1 MSNEK
6 SIEKKSFDVSDIV
19 LVALFA
25 AIIYLGIW
33 ILRIPL
39 PAAVGA
45 PFIHFGN
52 SLLVLAVLLIGGFR
66 GGLAGAIGLGLFDL
80 LSGYA
85 STAPVTVILAFAVA
99 GIVTYAFHLL
109 KHVDKPL
116 NIFILA
122 VVAGASKIVLE
133 FLHGLIELL
142 FGGSAFGAAV
152 VGAFTSLPATAI
164 NAVST
169 VIIVSVL
176 YFPLKKGLSIFDS
189 NKGVSKAS

>member
-1 MSNEK
+1 MGQT
-6 SIEKKSFDVSDIV
+6 KKSSFGVRDIV

-25 AIIYLGIW
+25 AVTYLGISA
-33 ILRIPL
+33 LRIPL

-52 SLLVLAVLLIGGFR
+52 SLLVLAVLLLGGFR

-85 STAPVTVILAFAVA
+85 STAPVTVLLAFLVA
-99 GIVTYAFHLL
+99 GIVTLVFHLL
-109 KHVDKPL
+109 GHSDRPL

-122 VVAGASKIVLE
+122 VVAGISKIVLE
-133 FLHGLIELL
+133 FLHGLILL
-142 FGGSAFGAAV
+142 LLGGSALGTAV
-152 VGAFTSLPATAI
+152 AGAFTSLPATAI

-169 VIIVSVL
+169 MIIVSVL
-176 YFPLKKGLSIFDS
+176 YFPLKKGLSVFDS
-189 NKGVSKAS
+189 NKGISKI

>member
-1 MSNEK
+1 MSNPK
-6 SIEKKSFDVSDIV
+6 NSFGVRDIV

-25 AIIYLGIW
+25 AVTYLGISA
-33 ILRIPL
+33 LRIPL

-52 SLLVLAVLLIGGFR
+52 SLLVLAVLLLGGFR

-85 STAPVTVILAFAVA
+85 STAPVTVILAFLVA
-99 GIVTYAFHLL
+99 GIVTFAFRLL

-122 VVAGASKIVLE
+122 LIAGASKIVLE
-133 FLHGLIELL
+133 FLHGLIVLL
-142 FGGSAFGAAV
+142 LGGSAFGASV

-176 YFPLKKGLSIFDS
+176 YFPLKKGLSVFDS
-189 NKGVSKAS
+189 NKGISKV